1 MIWFDLIF
9 RASWFD
15 LICFRTFLSYFLSY
29 FYNVFRPW
37 MIQEMHLRYIFYEF
51 RHIWKDQ
58 HPKEEKSDLHRFT
71 CKFSVAVSRRTW
83 HLKVLSSNPG
93 DVKLFGKILL
103 FLLYKSTSE
112 CWILKI
118 QNSIEIVY
126 GESNIVSLRIL
137 LQRLSTPNDPR
148 NASTICFSWIWPY
161 LEGPNQVLWLLVSN
175 FESFFGEKTPKIA

>member
-1 MIWFDLIF
+1 
-9 RASWFD
+9 
-15 LICFRTFLSYFLSY
+15 
-29 FYNVFRPW
+29 
-37 MIQEMHLRYIFYEF
+37 MIQEMHLRYIFHEF
-51 RHIWKDQ
+51 GHIWKDQ

-148 NASTICFSWIWPY
+148 NASTIYCSWIGPY
-161 LEGPNQVLWLLVSN
+161 LEGKHRVLWNQCPIFSH
-175 FESFFGEKTPKIA
+175 FCGEKTPKIA